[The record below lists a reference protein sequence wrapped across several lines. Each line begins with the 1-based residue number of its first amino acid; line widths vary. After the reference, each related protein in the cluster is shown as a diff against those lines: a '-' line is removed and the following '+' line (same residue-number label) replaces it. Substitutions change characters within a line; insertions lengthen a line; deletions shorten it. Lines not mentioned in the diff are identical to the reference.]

1 MTGRLVVMMV
11 VVVGFRVV
19 RRMGRVVVSNRVGL
33 VAVWPVLGRRVD
45 VRCGGFFVP
54 SVVGGVG
61 RLIVVGRTE
70 FCVLFST
77 TSANS
82 WKLSFSD
89 STILFTSKLILS
101 SSSSSSMNGGVEMS
115 KSSIVAVPNWPV
127 EFKFGFRTGGKL
139 LKSSSGEDGP

>member
-1 MTGRLVVMMV
+1 MGRLVVMTV
-11 VVVGFRVV
+11 VVVGLRVV

-33 VAVWPVLGRRVD
+33 VAVWPVIGRRVV

-54 SVVGGVG
+54 EVVGGVG

-70 FCVLFST
+70 VCVLFST

-89 STILFTSKLILS
+89 STILFTNKLILS
-101 SSSSSSMNGGVEMS
+101 FSRSSSMNGGVEMS

-139 LKSSSGEDGP
+139 LKSSSGDDGP